1 MDKRQLIKRIQGMS
15 VEEAASYFMNNFPV
29 TQICEALADVL
40 LTDYQPIKPI
50 TISEEEFREHFFKK
64 WSQIQL
70 FFLLINNLLNICF
83 PFR

>member
-1 MDKRQLIKRIQGMS
+1 MS

-50 TISEEEFREHFFKK
+50 TISEEEFREHFRIRGTTIDNQVETRGRKPGSK
-64 WSQIQL
+64 NKPKTEEAT
-70 FFLLINNLLNICF
+70 LL
-83 PFR
+83 